1 MLWDFGGVIVSSPF
15 EGFAA
20 YERRAGLAPDTI
32 RRINATNPDTN
43 AWARFER
50 SELDVDGFRAAFEV
64 EARALGH
71 EVDAAEVLAALRGA
85 LRPAMVE
92 ALRRCGAVHRT
103 ALLTNNIVST
113 GSAHRG
119 PSVMDELLGLFD
131 AVVESSK
138 VGMRKPE
145 EGFYR
150 LACELLEVEPTE
162 CVFLDDLGVNLKP
175 ARAMGMATIKVADPD
190 AAIRELEELLGIA
203 LG

>member
-1 MLWDFGGVIVSSPF
+1 MSSPF

-20 YERRAGLAPDTI
+20 YERRAGLPPDTI

-50 SELDVDGFRAAFEV
+50 SELDVAGFRTSFEA
-64 EARALGH
+64 EARELGH
-71 EVDAAEVLAALRGA
+71 EVDAAEVLAALRGEV
-85 LRPAMVE
+85 RPAMVE
-92 ALRRCGAVHRT
+92 ALRRCAAVHRT

-145 EGFYR
+145 EAFYR